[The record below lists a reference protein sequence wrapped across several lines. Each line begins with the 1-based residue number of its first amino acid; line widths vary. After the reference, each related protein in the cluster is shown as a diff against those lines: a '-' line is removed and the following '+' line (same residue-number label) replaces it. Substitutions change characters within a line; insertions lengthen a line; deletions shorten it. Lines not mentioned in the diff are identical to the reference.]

1 MQTAA
6 RNTIP
11 GKATP
16 NLQKSAAKTQASKVT
31 RNVSQN
37 NKNYI
42 SRVQLMNAATKHV
55 WTRSQKV

>member
-6 RNTIP
+6 KSTIP
-11 GKATP
+11 EKATP
-16 NLQKSAAKTQASKVT
+16 KVQKSAAKTPASKAT
-31 RNVSQN
+31 RSVSQN

-42 SRVQLMNAATKHV
+42 SRVQLMNAATKCV

>member
-1 MQTAA
+1 MQTATKS
-6 RNTIP
+6 TIP

-16 NLQKSAAKTQASKVT
+16 KVQKSATKTPAARAT
-31 RNVSQN
+31 RSVSYN

-42 SRVQLMNAATKHV
+42 SRVQLMNAATKRV

>member
-6 RNTIP
+6 KRTIP

-16 NLQKSAAKTQASKVT
+16 TVQKSATKTPASKAS
-31 RNVSQN
+31 RSVSYN

-42 SRVQLMNAATKHV
+42 SRVQLMNAATKRV

>member
-31 RNVSQN
+31 RSVSQN

-42 SRVQLMNAATKHV
+42 SIPLMNAATKRE